1 VRISKGS
8 RLIRTVDEWF
18 LFAPPK
24 GHAEQWRDY
33 RSAKELARYWTMR
46 TNADAGEPLKRMLLP
61 VFGEVHLESAVAECE
76 IKIDRFRGTHPNRD
90 LVITAR
96 AREGTLC
103 IHIEAKADE
112 PFADLIGPYY
122 DEGKLRANSKI
133 PSRIDGLIGNVFGG
147 TLSADRRRLRYQLLH
162 ASYAACLDAE
172 RSGAKAAI
180 FVVHEFRSLLSNQT
194 KMESNGRDWSAFLSH
209 FPELRSLKF
218 VDGNLYGPVILPPKA
233 AGPRVPLYF
242 GNGALT
248 FIDRHCF
255 LAAFALPSP
264 IVAIPNNPKHLAA
277 SDEAERLVSA
287 ARVDD
292 DSAFEL
298 KLRPERLVE
307 FIGQEKAKEQLAIAL
322 EAAKSRGEALD
333 HVLLFGP
340 PGLGKTTLAT
350 IIANELGVGF
360 QQTSGPALQIQ
371 GDLTAIL
378 TNLRERQVL
387 FLDEIHRLQPVLEE
401 KLYTALED
409 YKLDIII
416 GQGPAARTH
425 VMEIRPFT
433 FVAATTRPGLLS
445 SPLRSRFGIL
455 LRLEFYTDDELRFV
469 VERSAE
475 VMGVPIDRDGAA
487 EIAMRSRGTPRIAN
501 RLLRRVRDYAQ
512 VRAAGVIDRK
522 TAQAALALLEVDAHG
537 FDELDRR
544 LLRTIIEKY
553 DGGPVGLNTLAAA
566 LAEEQ
571 DALEEVY
578 EPFLIQIGF
587 LDRTPRGRV
596 ATRLAYEH
604 LGIEM
609 PRKYGLF

>member
-1 VRISKGS
+1 MSSPSKS
-8 RLIRTVDEWF
+8 KLQTSSE
-18 LFAPPK
+18 
-24 GHAEQWRDY
+24 
-33 RSAKELARYWTMR
+33 
-46 TNADAGEPLKRMLLP
+46 AD
-61 VFGEVHLESAVAECE
+61 
-76 IKIDRFRGTHPNRD
+76 
-90 LVITAR
+90 
-96 AREGTLC
+96 
-103 IHIEAKADE
+103 
-112 PFADLIGPYY
+112 
-122 DEGKLRANSKI
+122 
-133 PSRIDGLIGNVFGG
+133 
-147 TLSADRRRLRYQLLH
+147 
-162 ASYAACLDAE
+162 
-172 RSGAKAAI
+172 
-180 FVVHEFRSLLSNQT
+180 
-194 KMESNGRDWSAFLSH
+194 
-209 FPELRSLKF
+209 
-218 VDGNLYGPVILPPKA
+218 
-233 AGPRVPLYF
+233 
-242 GNGALT
+242 
-248 FIDRHCF
+248 
-255 LAAFALPSP
+255 
-264 IVAIPNNPKHLAA
+264 
-277 SDEAERLVSA
+277 RLVSA
-287 ARVDD
+287 GSIDD

-298 KLRPERLVE
+298 KLRPTRLSE

-322 EAAKSRGEALD
+322 EAAKTRGEALD

-350 IIANELGVGF
+350 IIANELEVGF

-387 FLDEIHRLQPVLEE
+387 FLDEVHRLQPVLEE

-455 LRLEFYTDDELRFV
+455 LRLAFYTDDELRV
-469 VERSAE
+469 IVLRSAE
-475 VMGVPIDRDGAA
+475 VIGVPIDQDGAA

-501 RLLRRVRDYAQ
+501 RLLRRVRDYAE
-512 VRAAGVIDRK
+512 VRASGRIDRA
-522 TAQAALALLEVDAHG
+522 TAQAALSLLEVDAHG

-604 LGIEM
+604 LGIEL
-609 PRKYGLF
+609 PRKFGLF

>member
-1 VRISKGS
+1 MARCIRCSF
-8 RLIRTVDEWF
+8 RLTI
-18 LFAPPK
+18 APV
-24 GHAEQWRDY
+24 
-33 RSAKELARYWTMR
+33 
-46 TNADAGEPLKRMLLP
+46 TNP
-61 VFGEVHLESAVAECE
+61 
-76 IKIDRFRGTHPNRD
+76 
-90 LVITAR
+90 
-96 AREGTLC
+96 
-103 IHIEAKADE
+103 
-112 PFADLIGPYY
+112 
-122 DEGKLRANSKI
+122 ANSPQGTSKKI
-133 PSRIDGLIGNVFGG
+133 
-147 TLSADRRRLRYQLLH
+147 
-162 ASYAACLDAE
+162 
-172 RSGAKAAI
+172 
-180 FVVHEFRSLLSNQT
+180 
-194 KMESNGRDWSAFLSH
+194 
-209 FPELRSLKF
+209 
-218 VDGNLYGPVILPPKA
+218 
-233 AGPRVPLYF
+233 
-242 GNGALT
+242 ALT
-248 FIDRHCF
+248 R
-255 LAAFALPSP
+255 PST
-264 IVAIPNNPKHLAA
+264 
-277 SDEAERLVSA
+277 DAERLVSA
-287 ARVDD
+287 GKVDD
-292 DSAFEL
+292 DAVFEL
-298 KLRPERLVE
+298 KLRPTRLAE
-307 FIGQEKAKEQLAIAL
+307 FIGQSKAKEQLAIAL
-322 EAAKSRGEALD
+322 EAARSRGEALD

-350 IIANELGVGF
+350 IIANELGVGY

-387 FLDEIHRLQPVLEE
+387 FLDEIHRLQAVLEE

-425 VMEIRPFT
+425 VMEIKPFT
-433 FVAATTRPGLLS
+433 FVAATTRPGMLS

-469 VERSAE
+469 VTRSAE
-475 VMGVPIDRDGAA
+475 VMGIPIDEDGAA

-512 VRAAGVIDRK
+512 VRAAGRIDRA
-522 TAQAALALLEVDAHG
+522 TAQKALEMLEVDAHG

-604 LGIEM
+604 LRIEM
-609 PRKYGLF
+609 PRKLSLFS